1 MWVSGSCVI
10 LGNCVTVPQNGFKC
24 ACLCAEAGEGS
35 VYRMVSRDPGSPE
48 DARVHLQEM
57 GIEDSQG
64 SSRIPW
70 VDLISLTGTSSPSSG
85 TQRHGA

>member
-1 MWVSGSCVI
+1 MVLSVS
-10 LGNCVTVPQNGFKC
+10 
-24 ACLCAEAGEGS
+24 CLCAGTGEGN
-35 VYRMVSRDPGSPE
+35 VYRMVPRDPGSPE

-70 VDLISLTGTSSPSSG
+70 VALISLTGTSSPSSG
-85 TQRHGA
+85 TQHHGA